1 MIKTIMPHKINC
13 NSDMHTK
20 RTFIDVFGHGRGSIT
35 RAKII
40 RLISDSPK
48 NTLEIAKE
56 LDMDYKTIQHNLE
69 VLKKYYLI
77 NNTGRKYGAIYFSS
91 PLFEENLQLF
101 SKVANMLE
109 IIEHQKII
117 R

>member
-1 MIKTIMPHKINC
+1 MPQKIHC
-13 NSDMHTK
+13 NSDIHTK
-20 RTFIDVFGHGRGSIT
+20 RIFIDIFGRGRGSIT

-69 VLKKYYLI
+69 VLKKYYLV
-77 NNTGRKYGAIYFSS
+77 NNIGKKYGMIYFSS

-101 SKVANMLE
+101 FEVTNMLE

-117 R
+117 RSRFK